1 MRLSLVQPIGLTPFG
16 LDLRDYFFY
25 ALWLVK
31 AAGFLDKLFFCE
43 CLKDFF
49 KVGIAHSKFK
59 GNFLRGLV
67 KRRIEDIQKSPA
79 VFGSAGRNFF
89 IKEAQARNLK
99 NIQIFFCSQDF
110 PPTPKREKKIGTR
123 PKKSACRAG
132 SPTL

>member
-1 MRLSLVQPIGLTPFG
+1 MDGKFTFTKKTVWAV
-16 LDLRDYFFY
+16 
-25 ALWLVK
+25 ALISGVTLL
-31 AAGFLDKLFFCE
+31 AFNI
-43 CLKDFF
+43 FF

-110 PPTPKREKKIGTR
+110 SPTPKREKKIGTR